1 MKKGILFA
9 AALAGAVAAQGAVTP
24 GWLRN
29 PAISPDGKTLAFTYK
44 GDIWTVPVSGGQA
57 RQLTTNESYD
67 TAPLWSPDG
76 KTIAFA
82 SDRATGSQD
91 IFTIPSQG
99 GTARRIT
106 TDSGSETPRAWL
118 SDSTLLISAT
128 GIGSPK
134 AILHPSAV
142 SQPMYTVNVNRPD
155 LRPRLYA
162 HVTMNAVSADAN
174 GRLLYQDRKGYEDVL
189 RKHERSSGT
198 HDIWL
203 KDGEKYTKL
212 TDFNGNDDSPVW
224 TGNDKFAYI
233 SEKDGILNVWERNL
247 DGSGERQ
254 LTAFKDFP
262 VRSLSAADNGT
273 LAFTWD
279 GNLYVLTPGAQPE
292 KVDVTIV
299 ADDYDRD
306 LQKRLLTYGASTVS
320 PSPDGKEVAF
330 VLRGDVYVTSV
341 KYKTTKRITNT
352 PGQERNVDYAPDGK
366 TLVYDSERDGQWGLY
381 RTTIKNPD
389 EKSFAYATD
398 LVETPLYIDKDG
410 KPAQQP
416 LYSPD
421 GKKVGFLLD
430 RTEVSVIGPK
440 TGKVTTALDGKYNYS
455 YTDGDVTFA
464 WSPDSKWFLC
474 SYIGTG
480 GWNNTDIALVKAD
493 GTEVIDLTESGYSDG
508 NPRWAMGGRALTYE
522 TGRYGMRSHGSWGE
536 TTDIV
541 VMMLN
546 GDAWDE
552 FNRTEE
558 EAALAKEEEKADKK
572 DDGDSKDKKG
582 KKDKKDKKGKKDDKK
597 DDKPAVKDLEFD
609 LADRHHRTARLTNMS
624 GYTGDYYLS
633 EDGSKLYYTTRN
645 ADGRTNLMMRDLRKG
660 EVKVLVPGLSGGF
673 EPDAKGENLFVISGR
688 GLSKVSI
695 PDGKKEDIDF
705 EAPYDRHPSLERQYI
720 YDHMVS
726 QVADKFHDVNMHGA
740 DWKKVGADYR
750 KFLPDINNGR
760 DFAELMSEAL
770 GELNA
775 SHTGGRYRGEGA
787 RMSTGRLG
795 AFYDDSYQGEGVR
808 IAEVLPRGPLSAK
821 KDKVKAG
828 DIITAIDGTAIAPGA
843 DFNGLLEGKA
853 GKKVRLTLRRTD
865 GKVDNITVKPV
876 DYESDLL
883 YQRWVERNEA
893 YVDSISGGRI
903 GYVHIQGMDSPSF
916 REVYSKLLGKYRN
929 REAVVVDTRWNG
941 GGWLHNDVALLLNG
955 KEYVR
960 YTPRGRYIGSDPFS
974 QWTKPSAMLVN
985 ESNYSDA
992 HGTPYVYQALKI
1004 GDIVGAPV
1012 PGTMTA
1018 VWWETQ
1024 VDPTLVFGIPQ
1035 VTSLDRN
1042 GEPLENKQLNP
1053 DIEVYNNPADVQA
1066 GRDSQLEE
1074 ATRSLLRKLDK

>member
-9 AALAGAVAAQGAVTP
+9 AALAGALAVQGAVTP
-24 GWLRN
+24 QWLRN
-29 PAISPDGKTLAFTYK
+29 PAISPDGRTLAFTYK

-57 RQLTTNESYD
+57 RQLTTNEAYD
-67 TAPLWSPDG
+67 TAPIWSPDG

-82 SDRATGSQD
+82 SNRATGSQD
-91 IFTIPSQG
+91 IFTIPAQG

-118 SDSTLLISAT
+118 SDSTLLISAS
-128 GIGSPK
+128 GMGSSS

-162 HVTMNAVSADAN
+162 HVTMNAVSADGK
-174 GRLLYQDRKGYEDVL
+174 GRLLYQDRKGYEDPL

-203 KDGEKYTKL
+203 TDGKTYTKL
-212 TDFNGNDDSPVW
+212 TDFNGHDDSPVW
-224 TGNDKFAYI
+224 TGDDKFAYI

-247 DGSGERQ
+247 DGSGDRQ

-262 VRSLSAADNGT
+262 VRSLTAAKDGT

-279 GNLYVLTPGAQPE
+279 GGLYVMAPGSQPK
-292 KVDVTIV
+292 KVDVSIV

-306 LQKRLLTYGASTVS
+306 LQKRILGSGATTLA

-352 PGQERNVDYAPDGK
+352 PGQERRVTFAPDGK
-366 TLVYDSERDGQWGLY
+366 SLVYDSERDGQWGLY
-381 RTTIKNPD
+381 QTTIKNPD

-416 LYSPD
+416 AFSPD

-430 RTEVSVIGPK
+430 RTEVCVIDPK
-440 TGKVTTALDGKYNYS
+440 SKTVTTALDGKYNYS
-455 YTDGDVTFA
+455 YSDGDVTFA
-464 WSPDSKWFLC
+464 WSPDSKWLLC
-474 SYIGTG
+474 SYIGDG

-493 GTEVIDLTESGYSDG
+493 GSEVVDLTESGYSDG

-522 TGRYGMRSHGSWGE
+522 TGRYGMRGHGSWGE
-536 TTDIV
+536 TTDVI

-558 EAALAKEEEKADKK
+558 EATLAKEEKADKEEGDKAK
-572 DDGDSKDKKG
+572 D
-582 KKDKKDKKGKKDDKK
+582 KKDKKDKKGKKDGK
-597 DDKPAVKDLEFD
+597 DAVKDAVKDLEFE
-609 LADRHHRTARLTNMS
+609 LADRHHRTARLTGMS
-624 GYTGDYYLS
+624 GFTGDYYLS
-633 EDGSKLYYTTRN
+633 EDGSKLYYTTVN
-645 ADGRTNLMMRDLRKG
+645 ADGKANLMMRDLREG
-660 EVKVLVPGLSGGF
+660 DTKVLVPGLSGGF
-673 EPDAKGENLFVISGR
+673 EPDAKGENLFVVSGR

-695 PDGKKEDIDF
+695 PDGKKEDIEF
-705 EAPYDRHPSLERQYI
+705 EAPYDRHPSFEREYI
-720 YDHMVS
+720 WDHMVS
-726 QVADKFHDVNMHGA
+726 QVADKFHDVRMHGA

-750 KFLPDINNGR
+750 KFLPDIDNGR

-775 SHTGGRYRGEGA
+775 SHTGGRYRGAGA

-795 AFYDDSYQGEGVR
+795 AFFDENYDGEGIR

-828 DIITAIDGTAIAPGA
+828 DVITAIDGTAIAPGA
-843 DFNGLLEGKA
+843 DFNNLLEGKA
-853 GKKVRLTLRRTD
+853 DKKVRLTIRRTD
-865 GKVDNITVKPV
+865 GKVDNITVKPTDDV
-876 DYESDLL
+876 SDLL

-903 GYVHIQGMDSPSF
+903 GYVHIEGMDSPSF

-992 HGTPYVYQALKI
+992 HGTPYVYQTLKI

-1024 VDPTLVFGIPQ
+1024 VDPSLVFGIPQ

-1066 GRDSQLEE
+1066 GHDAQLEE
-1074 ATRSLLRKLDK
+1074 ATRSLLRKLNK

>member
-9 AALAGAVAAQGAVTP
+9 AALAGALAVQGAVTP
-24 GWLRN
+24 QWLRN
-29 PAISPDGKTLAFTYK
+29 PAISPNGRTLAFTYK

-57 RQLTTNESYD
+57 RQLTTNEAYD
-67 TAPLWSPDG
+67 TAPIWSPDG

-82 SDRATGSQD
+82 SNRATGSQD
-91 IFTIPSQG
+91 IFTIPAQG

-118 SDSTLLISAT
+118 SDSTLLISAS
-128 GIGSPK
+128 GMGSSS

-162 HVTMNAVSADAN
+162 HVTMNAVSADGK
-174 GRLLYQDRKGYEDVL
+174 GRLLYQDRKGYEDPL

-203 KDGEKYTKL
+203 TDGKTYTKL
-212 TDFNGNDDSPVW
+212 TDFNGHDDSPVW
-224 TGNDKFAYI
+224 TGDDKFAYI

-247 DGSGERQ
+247 DGSGDRQ

-262 VRSLSAADNGT
+262 VRSLTAAKDGT

-279 GNLYVLTPGAQPE
+279 GGLYVMAPGSQPK
-292 KVDVTIV
+292 KVDVSIV

-306 LQKRLLTYGASTVS
+306 LQKRILGSGATTLA

-352 PGQERNVDYAPDGK
+352 PGQERRVTFAPDGK
-366 TLVYDSERDGQWGLY
+366 SLVYDSERDGQWGLY
-381 RTTIKNPD
+381 QTTIKNPD

-416 LYSPD
+416 AFSPD

-430 RTEVSVIGPK
+430 RTEVCVIDPK
-440 TGKVTTALDGKYNYS
+440 SKTVTTALDGKYNYS
-455 YTDGDVTFA
+455 YSDGDVTFA
-464 WSPDSKWFLC
+464 WSPDSKWLLC
-474 SYIGTG
+474 SYIGDG

-493 GTEVIDLTESGYSDG
+493 GSEVVDLTESGYSDG

-536 TTDIV
+536 TTDVV

-558 EAALAKEEEKADKK
+558 EAALAKEEKADKEEGDKAK
-572 DDGDSKDKKG
+572 DKKDKKDNKDKKG
-582 KKDKKDKKGKKDDKK
+582 KKDGKDAVKD
-597 DDKPAVKDLEFD
+597 AVKDLEFE
-609 LADRHHRTARLTNMS
+609 LADRHHRTARLTGMS
-624 GYTGDYYLS
+624 GFTGDYYLS
-633 EDGSKLYYTTRN
+633 EDGSKLYYTTVN
-645 ADGRTNLMMRDLRKG
+645 ADGKANLMMRDLREG
-660 EVKVLVPGLSGGF
+660 DTKVLVPGLSGGF
-673 EPDAKGENLFVISGR
+673 EPDAKGENLFVVSGR

-695 PDGKKEDIDF
+695 PDGKKEDIEF
-705 EAPYDRHPSLERQYI
+705 EAPYDRHPSLEREYI
-720 YDHMVS
+720 WDHMVS
-726 QVADKFHDVNMHGA
+726 QVANKFHDVRMHGA

-750 KFLPDINNGR
+750 KFLPDIDNGR

-775 SHTGGRYRGEGA
+775 SHTGGRYRGAGA

-795 AFYDDSYQGEGVR
+795 AFFDENYDGEGIR

-828 DIITAIDGTAIAPGA
+828 DVITAIDGTAIAPGA
-843 DFNGLLEGKA
+843 DFNNLLEGKA
-853 GKKVRLTLRRTD
+853 DKKVRLTIRRTD
-865 GKVDNITVKPV
+865 GKVDNITVKPTDDV
-876 DYESDLL
+876 SDLL

-903 GYVHIQGMDSPSF
+903 GYVHIEGMDSPSF

-992 HGTPYVYQALKI
+992 HGTPYVYQTLKI

-1024 VDPTLVFGIPQ
+1024 VDPSLVFGIPQ

-1066 GRDSQLEE
+1066 GHDAQLEE

>member
-9 AALAGAVAAQGAVTP
+9 AALAGALAVQGAVTP
-24 GWLRN
+24 QWLRN
-29 PAISPDGKTLAFTYK
+29 PAISPDGRTLAFTYK

-57 RQLTTNESYD
+57 RQLTTNEAYD
-67 TAPLWSPDG
+67 TAPIWSPDG

-82 SDRATGSQD
+82 SNRATGSQD
-91 IFTIPSQG
+91 IFTIPAQG

-118 SDSTLLISAT
+118 SDSTLLISAS
-128 GIGSPK
+128 GMGSSS

-162 HVTMNAVSADAN
+162 HVTMNAVSADGK
-174 GRLLYQDRKGYEDVL
+174 GRLLYQDRKGYEDPL

-203 KDGEKYTKL
+203 TDGKTYTKL
-212 TDFNGNDDSPVW
+212 TDFNGHDDSPVW
-224 TGNDKFAYI
+224 TGDDKFAYI

-247 DGSGERQ
+247 DGSGDRQ

-262 VRSLSAADNGT
+262 VRSLTAAKDGT

-279 GNLYVLTPGAQPE
+279 GGLYVMAPGSQPK
-292 KVDVTIV
+292 KVDVSIV

-306 LQKRLLTYGASTVS
+306 LQKRILGSGATTLA

-352 PGQERNVDYAPDGK
+352 PGQERRVTFAPDGK
-366 TLVYDSERDGQWGLY
+366 SLVYDSERDGQWGLY
-381 RTTIKNPD
+381 QTTIKNPD

-416 LYSPD
+416 AFSPD

-430 RTEVSVIGPK
+430 RTEVCVIDPK
-440 TGKVTTALDGKYNYS
+440 SKTVTTALDGKYNYS
-455 YTDGDVTFA
+455 YSDGDVTFA
-464 WSPDSKWFLC
+464 WSPDSKWLLC
-474 SYIGTG
+474 SYIGDG
-480 GWNNTDIALVKAD
+480 GWNNTDIAIVKAD
-493 GTEVIDLTESGYSDG
+493 GSEVVDLTESGYSDG

-536 TTDIV
+536 TTDVV

-558 EAALAKEEEKADKK
+558 EATLAKEEKADKEEGDKAK
-572 DDGDSKDKKG
+572 D
-582 KKDKKDKKGKKDDKK
+582 KKDKKDKKGKKDVK
-597 DDKPAVKDLEFD
+597 DAVKDLEFE
-609 LADRHHRTARLTNMS
+609 LADRHHRTARLTGMS
-624 GYTGDYYLS
+624 GFTGDYYLS
-633 EDGSKLYYTTRN
+633 EDGSKLYYTTVN
-645 ADGRTNLMMRDLRKG
+645 ADGKANLMMRDLREG
-660 EVKVLVPGLSGGF
+660 DTKVLVPGLSGGF
-673 EPDAKGENLFVISGR
+673 EPDAKGENLFVVSGR

-695 PDGKKEDIDF
+695 PDGKKEDIEF
-705 EAPYDRHPSLERQYI
+705 EAPYDRHPSLEREYI
-720 YDHMVS
+720 WDHMVS
-726 QVADKFHDVNMHGA
+726 QVADKFHDVRMHGA

-750 KFLPDINNGR
+750 KFLPDIDNGR

-775 SHTGGRYRGEGA
+775 SHTGGRYRGAGA

-795 AFYDDSYQGEGVR
+795 AFFDENYDGEGIR

-828 DIITAIDGTAIAPGA
+828 DVITAIDGTAIAPGA
-843 DFNGLLEGKA
+843 DFNSLLEGKA
-853 GKKVRLTLRRTD
+853 DKKVRLTIRRTD
-865 GKVDNITVKPV
+865 GKVDNITVKPTDDV
-876 DYESDLL
+876 SDLL

-903 GYVHIQGMDSPSF
+903 GYVHIKGMDSPSF

-992 HGTPYVYQALKI
+992 HGTPYVYQTLKI

-1024 VDPTLVFGIPQ
+1024 VDPSLVFGIPQ

-1066 GRDSQLEE
+1066 GHDAQLEE
-1074 ATRSLLRKLDK
+1074 ATRNLLRKLDK

>member
-9 AALAGAVAAQGAVTP
+9 AALAGALAVQGAVTP
-24 GWLRN
+24 QWLRN
-29 PAISPDGKTLAFTYK
+29 PAISPDGRTLALTYK

-57 RQLTTNESYD
+57 RQLTTNEAYD
-67 TAPLWSPDG
+67 TAPIWSPDG

-82 SDRATGSQD
+82 SNRATGSQD
-91 IFTIPSQG
+91 IFTIPAQG

-118 SDSTLLISAT
+118 SDSTLLISAS
-128 GIGSPK
+128 GMGSSS

-162 HVTMNAVSADAN
+162 HVTMNAVSADGK
-174 GRLLYQDRKGYEDVL
+174 GRLLYQDRKGYEDPL

-203 KDGEKYTKL
+203 TDGKTYTKL
-212 TDFNGNDDSPVW
+212 TDFNGHDDSPVW
-224 TGNDKFAYI
+224 TGDDKFAYI

-247 DGSGERQ
+247 DGSGDRQ

-262 VRSLSAADNGT
+262 VRSLTAAKDGT

-279 GNLYVLTPGAQPE
+279 GGLYVMAPGSQPK
-292 KVDVTIV
+292 KVDVSIV

-306 LQKRLLTYGASTVS
+306 LQKRILGSGATTLA

-352 PGQERNVDYAPDGK
+352 PGQERRVTFAPDGK
-366 TLVYDSERDGQWGLY
+366 SLVYDSERDGQWGLY
-381 RTTIKNPD
+381 QTTIKNPD

-416 LYSPD
+416 AFSPD

-430 RTEVSVIGPK
+430 RTEVCVIDPK
-440 TGKVTTALDGKYNYS
+440 SKTVTTALDGKYNYS
-455 YTDGDVTFA
+455 YSDGDVTFA
-464 WSPDSKWFLC
+464 WSPDSKWLLC
-474 SYIGTG
+474 SYIGDG

-493 GTEVIDLTESGYSDG
+493 GSEVVDLTESGYSDG

-536 TTDIV
+536 TTDVV

-558 EAALAKEEEKADKK
+558 EAALAKEEKADKEE
-572 DDGDSKDKKG
+572 GDKA
-582 KKDKKDKKGKKDDKK
+582 KDKKDKKGKKDGK
-597 DDKPAVKDLEFD
+597 DAVKDLEFE
-609 LADRHHRTARLTNMS
+609 LADRHHRTARLTGMS
-624 GYTGDYYLS
+624 GFTGDYYLS
-633 EDGSKLYYTTRN
+633 EDGSKLYYTTVN
-645 ADGRTNLMMRDLRKG
+645 ADGKANLMMRDLREG
-660 EVKVLVPGLSGGF
+660 DTKVLVPGLSGGF
-673 EPDAKGENLFVISGR
+673 EPDAKGENLFVVSGR

-695 PDGKKEDIDF
+695 PDGKKEDIEF
-705 EAPYDRHPSLERQYI
+705 EAPYDRHPSLEREYI
-720 YDHMVS
+720 WDHMVS
-726 QVADKFHDVNMHGA
+726 QVADKFHDVRMHGA

-750 KFLPDINNGR
+750 KFLPDIDNGR

-775 SHTGGRYRGEGA
+775 SHTGGRYRGAGA

-795 AFYDDSYQGEGVR
+795 AFFDENYDGEGIR

-828 DIITAIDGTAIAPGA
+828 DVITAIDGTAIAPGA
-843 DFNGLLEGKA
+843 DFNSLLEGKA
-853 GKKVRLTLRRTD
+853 DKKVRLTIRRTD
-865 GKVDNITVKPV
+865 GKVDNITVKPTDDV
-876 DYESDLL
+876 SDLL

-903 GYVHIQGMDSPSF
+903 GYVHIKGMDSPSF

-992 HGTPYVYQALKI
+992 HGTPYVYQTLKI

-1024 VDPTLVFGIPQ
+1024 VDPSLVFGIPQ

-1066 GRDSQLEE
+1066 GHDAQLEE

>member
-9 AALAGAVAAQGAVTP
+9 AALAGALAVQGAVTP
-24 GWLRN
+24 QWLRN
-29 PAISPDGKTLAFTYK
+29 PAISPNGRTLAFTYK

-57 RQLTTNESYD
+57 RQLTTNEAYD
-67 TAPLWSPDG
+67 TAPIWSPDG

-82 SDRATGSQD
+82 SNRATGSQD
-91 IFTIPSQG
+91 IFTIPAQG

-118 SDSTLLISAT
+118 SDSTLLISAS
-128 GIGSPK
+128 GMGSSS

-162 HVTMNAVSADAN
+162 HVTMNAVSADGK
-174 GRLLYQDRKGYEDVL
+174 GRLLYQDRKGYEDPL

-203 KDGEKYTKL
+203 TDGKTYTKL
-212 TDFNGNDDSPVW
+212 TDFNGHDDSPVW
-224 TGNDKFAYI
+224 TGDDKFAYI

-247 DGSGERQ
+247 DGSGDRQ

-262 VRSLSAADNGT
+262 VRSLTAAKDGT

-279 GNLYVLTPGAQPE
+279 GGLYVMAPGSQPK
-292 KVDVTIV
+292 KVDVSIV

-306 LQKRLLTYGASTVS
+306 LQKRILGSGATTLA

-352 PGQERNVDYAPDGK
+352 PGQERRVTFAPDGK
-366 TLVYDSERDGQWGLY
+366 SLVYDSERDGQWGLY
-381 RTTIKNPD
+381 QTTIKNPD

-416 LYSPD
+416 AFSPD

-430 RTEVSVIGPK
+430 RTEVCVIDPK
-440 TGKVTTALDGKYNYS
+440 SKTVSTALDGKYNYS
-455 YTDGDVTFA
+455 YSDGDVTFA
-464 WSPDSKWFLC
+464 WSPDSKWLLC
-474 SYIGTG
+474 SYIGDG

-493 GTEVIDLTESGYSDG
+493 GSEVVDLTESGYSDG

-536 TTDIV
+536 TTDVV

-558 EAALAKEEEKADKK
+558 EAALAKEEKADKEEGDKAK
-572 DDGDSKDKKG
+572 D
-582 KKDKKDKKGKKDDKK
+582 KKDKKDKKGKKDGK
-597 DDKPAVKDLEFD
+597 DAVKDLEFE
-609 LADRHHRTARLTNMS
+609 LADRHHRTARLTGMS
-624 GYTGDYYLS
+624 GFTGDYYLS
-633 EDGSKLYYTTRN
+633 EDGSKLYYTTVN
-645 ADGRTNLMMRDLRKG
+645 ADGKANLMMRDLREG
-660 EVKVLVPGLSGGF
+660 DTKVLVPGLSGGF
-673 EPDAKGENLFVISGR
+673 EPDAKGENLFVVSGR

-695 PDGKKEDIDF
+695 PDGKKEDIEF
-705 EAPYDRHPSLERQYI
+705 EAPYDRHPSLEREYI
-720 YDHMVS
+720 WDHMVS
-726 QVADKFHDVNMHGA
+726 QVANKFHDVRMHGA

-750 KFLPDINNGR
+750 KFLPDIDNGR

-775 SHTGGRYRGEGA
+775 SHTGGRYRGAGA

-795 AFYDDSYQGEGVR
+795 AFFDENYDGEGIR

-828 DIITAIDGTAIAPGA
+828 DVITAIDGTAIAPGA
-843 DFNGLLEGKA
+843 DFNNLLEGKA
-853 GKKVRLTLRRTD
+853 DKKVRLTIRRTD
-865 GKVDNITVKPV
+865 GKVDNITVKPTDDV
-876 DYESDLL
+876 SDLL

-903 GYVHIQGMDSPSF
+903 GYVHIEGMDSPSF

-992 HGTPYVYQALKI
+992 HGTPYVYQTLKI

-1024 VDPTLVFGIPQ
+1024 VDPSLVFGIPQ

-1066 GRDSQLEE
+1066 GHDAQLEE

>member
-9 AALAGAVAAQGAVTP
+9 AALAGALAVQGAVTP
-24 GWLRN
+24 QWLRN
-29 PAISPDGKTLAFTYK
+29 PAISPDGRTLAFTYK

-57 RQLTTNESYD
+57 RQLTTNEAYD
-67 TAPLWSPDG
+67 TAPIWSPDG

-82 SDRATGSQD
+82 SNRATGSQD
-91 IFTIPSQG
+91 IFTIPAQG

-118 SDSTLLISAT
+118 SDSTLLISAS
-128 GIGSPK
+128 GMGSSS

-162 HVTMNAVSADAN
+162 HVTMNAVSADGK
-174 GRLLYQDRKGYEDVL
+174 GRLLYQDRKGYEDPL

-203 KDGEKYTKL
+203 TDGKTYTKL
-212 TDFNGNDDSPVW
+212 TDFNGHDDSPVW
-224 TGNDKFAYI
+224 TGDDKFAYI

-247 DGSGERQ
+247 DGSGDRQ

-262 VRSLSAADNGT
+262 VRSLTAAKDGT
-273 LAFTWD
+273 FAFTWD
-279 GNLYVLTPGAQPE
+279 GALYVMAPGSQPK
-292 KVDVTIV
+292 KVDVSIV

-306 LQKRLLTYGASTVS
+306 LQKRILGSGATTLA

-352 PGQERNVDYAPDGK
+352 PGQERRVTFAPDGK
-366 TLVYDSERDGQWGLY
+366 SLVYDSERDGQWGLY
-381 RTTIKNPD
+381 QTTIKNPD

-416 LYSPD
+416 AFSPD

-430 RTEVSVIGPK
+430 RTEVCVIDPK
-440 TGKVTTALDGKYNYS
+440 SKTVTTALDGKYNYS
-455 YTDGDVTFA
+455 YSDGDVTFA
-464 WSPDSKWFLC
+464 WSPDSKWLLC
-474 SYIGTG
+474 SYIGDG

-493 GTEVIDLTESGYSDG
+493 GSEVVDLTESGYSDG

-536 TTDIV
+536 TTDVV

-558 EAALAKEEEKADKK
+558 EAALAKEEKADKEEGDKAK
-572 DDGDSKDKKG
+572 D
-582 KKDKKDKKGKKDDKK
+582 KKDKKDKKGKKDVLDAVK
-597 DDKPAVKDLEFD
+597 DAVKDLEFE
-609 LADRHHRTARLTNMS
+609 LADRHHRTARLTGMS
-624 GYTGDYYLS
+624 GFTGDYYLS
-633 EDGSKLYYTTRN
+633 EDGSKLYYTTVN
-645 ADGRTNLMMRDLRKG
+645 ADGKANLMMRDLREG
-660 EVKVLVPGLSGGF
+660 DTKVLVPGLSGGF
-673 EPDAKGENLFVISGR
+673 EPDAKGENLFVVSGR

-695 PDGKKEDIDF
+695 PDGKKEDIEF
-705 EAPYDRHPSLERQYI
+705 EAPYDRHPSLEREYI
-720 YDHMVS
+720 WDHMVS
-726 QVADKFHDVNMHGA
+726 QVADKFHDVRMHGA

-750 KFLPDINNGR
+750 KFLPDIDNGR

-775 SHTGGRYRGEGA
+775 SHTGGRYRGAGA

-795 AFYDDSYQGEGVR
+795 AFFDENYDGEGIR

-828 DIITAIDGTAIAPGA
+828 DVITAIDGTAIAPGA
-843 DFNGLLEGKA
+843 DFNNLLEGKA
-853 GKKVRLTLRRTD
+853 DKKVRLTIRRTD
-865 GKVDNITVKPV
+865 GKVDNITVKPTDDV
-876 DYESDLL
+876 SDLL

-903 GYVHIQGMDSPSF
+903 GYVHIEGMDSPSF

-992 HGTPYVYQALKI
+992 HGTPYVYQTLKI

-1024 VDPTLVFGIPQ
+1024 VDPSLVFGIPQ

-1066 GRDSQLEE
+1066 GHDAQLEE
-1074 ATRSLLRKLDK
+1074 ATRSLLRKLNK

>member
-9 AALAGAVAAQGAVTP
+9 AALAGALAVQGAVTP
-24 GWLRN
+24 QWLRN
-29 PAISPDGKTLAFTYK
+29 PAISPDGRTLAFTYK

-57 RQLTTNESYD
+57 RQLTTNEAYD
-67 TAPLWSPDG
+67 TAPIWSPDG

-82 SDRATGSQD
+82 SNRATGSQD
-91 IFTIPSQG
+91 IFTIPAQG

-118 SDSTLLISAT
+118 SDSTLLISAS
-128 GIGSPK
+128 GIGSSS

-162 HVTMNAVSADAN
+162 HVTMNAVSADGK
-174 GRLLYQDRKGYEDVL
+174 GRLLYQDRKGYEDPL

-203 KDGEKYTKL
+203 TDGKTYTKL
-212 TDFNGNDDSPVW
+212 TDFNGHDDSPVW
-224 TGNDKFAYI
+224 TGDDKFAYI

-247 DGSGERQ
+247 DGSGDRQ

-262 VRSLSAADNGT
+262 VRSLTAAKDGT

-279 GNLYVLTPGAQPE
+279 GALYVMAPGSQPK
-292 KVDVTIV
+292 KVDVSIV

-306 LQKRLLTYGASTVS
+306 LQKRILGSGATTLA

-352 PGQERNVDYAPDGK
+352 PGQERHVTFAPDGK
-366 TLVYDSERDGQWGLY
+366 SLVYDSERDGQWGLY
-381 RTTIKNPD
+381 QTTIKNPD

-416 LYSPD
+416 AFSPD
-421 GKKVGFLLD
+421 SKKVGFLLD
-430 RTEVSVIGPK
+430 RTEVCVIDPK
-440 TGKVTTALDGKYNYS
+440 SKTVTTALDGKYNYS
-455 YTDGDVTFA
+455 YSDGDVTFA
-464 WSPDSKWFLC
+464 WSPDSKWLLC
-474 SYIGTG
+474 SYIGDG

-493 GTEVIDLTESGYSDG
+493 GSEVVDLTESGYSDG

-536 TTDIV
+536 TTDVV

-558 EAALAKEEEKADKK
+558 EAALAKEEKADKEE
-572 DDGDSKDKKG
+572 GDKA
-582 KKDKKDKKGKKDDKK
+582 KDKKDKKGKKDGK
-597 DDKPAVKDLEFD
+597 DAVKDLEFE
-609 LADRHHRTARLTNMS
+609 LADRHHRTARLTGMS
-624 GYTGDYYLS
+624 GFTGDYYLS
-633 EDGSKLYYTTRN
+633 EDGSKLYYTTVN
-645 ADGRTNLMMRDLRKG
+645 ADGKANLMMRDLREG
-660 EVKVLVPGLSGGF
+660 DTKVLVPGLSGGF
-673 EPDAKGENLFVISGR
+673 EPDAKGENLFVVSGR

-695 PDGKKEDIDF
+695 PDGKKEDIEF
-705 EAPYDRHPSLERQYI
+705 EAPYDRHPSLEREYI
-720 YDHMVS
+720 WDHMVS
-726 QVADKFHDVNMHGA
+726 QVADKFHDVRMHGA

-750 KFLPDINNGR
+750 KFLPDIDNGR

-775 SHTGGRYRGEGA
+775 SHTGGRYRGAGA

-795 AFYDDSYQGEGVR
+795 AFFDENYDGEGIR

-828 DIITAIDGTAIAPGA
+828 DVITAIDGTAIAPGA
-843 DFNGLLEGKA
+843 DFNNLLEGKA
-853 GKKVRLTLRRTD
+853 DKKVRLTIRRTD
-865 GKVDNITVKPV
+865 GKVDNITVKPTDDV
-876 DYESDLL
+876 SDLL

-903 GYVHIQGMDSPSF
+903 GYVHIEGMDSPSF

-992 HGTPYVYQALKI
+992 HGTPYVYQTLKI

-1024 VDPTLVFGIPQ
+1024 VDPSLVFGIPQ

-1066 GRDSQLEE
+1066 GHDAQLEE

>member
-9 AALAGAVAAQGAVTP
+9 AALAGALAVQGAATP
-24 GWLRN
+24 QWLRN
-29 PAISPDGKTLAFTYK
+29 PAISPDGRTLAFTYK

-57 RQLTTNESYD
+57 RQLTTNEAYD
-67 TAPLWSPDG
+67 TAPIWSPDG

-82 SDRATGSQD
+82 SNRATGSQD
-91 IFTIPSQG
+91 IFTIPAQG

-118 SDSTLLISAT
+118 SDSTLLISAS
-128 GIGSPK
+128 GMGSSS

-162 HVTMNAVSADAN
+162 HVTMNAVSADGK
-174 GRLLYQDRKGYEDVL
+174 GRLLYQDRKGYEDPL

-203 KDGEKYTKL
+203 TDGKTYTKL
-212 TDFNGNDDSPVW
+212 TDFNGHDDSPVW
-224 TGNDKFAYI
+224 TGDDKFAYI

-247 DGSGERQ
+247 DGSGDRQ

-262 VRSLSAADNGT
+262 VRSLTAAKDGT

-279 GNLYVLTPGAQPE
+279 GGLYVMAPGSQPK
-292 KVDVTIV
+292 KVDVSIV

-306 LQKRLLTYGASTVS
+306 LQKRILGSGATTLA

-352 PGQERNVDYAPDGK
+352 PGQERRVTFAPDGK
-366 TLVYDSERDGQWGLY
+366 SLVYDSERDGQWGLY
-381 RTTIKNPD
+381 QTTIKNPD

-416 LYSPD
+416 AFSPD

-430 RTEVSVIGPK
+430 RTEVCVIDPK
-440 TGKVTTALDGKYNYS
+440 SKTVTTALDGKYNYS
-455 YTDGDVTFA
+455 YSDGDVTFA
-464 WSPDSKWFLC
+464 WSPDSKWLLC
-474 SYIGTG
+474 SYIGDG

-493 GTEVIDLTESGYSDG
+493 GSEVVDLTESGYSDG

-536 TTDIV
+536 TTDVV

-558 EAALAKEEEKADKK
+558 EAALAKEEKADKEE
-572 DDGDSKDKKG
+572 GDKA
-582 KKDKKDKKGKKDDKK
+582 KDKKDKKGKKDGK
-597 DDKPAVKDLEFD
+597 DAVKDLEFE
-609 LADRHHRTARLTNMS
+609 LADRHHRTARLTGMS
-624 GYTGDYYLS
+624 GFTGDYYLS
-633 EDGSKLYYTTRN
+633 EDGSKLYYTTVN
-645 ADGRTNLMMRDLRKG
+645 ADGKANLMMRDLREG
-660 EVKVLVPGLSGGF
+660 DTKVLVPGLSGGF
-673 EPDAKGENLFVISGR
+673 EPDAKGENLFVVSGR

-695 PDGKKEDIDF
+695 PDGKKEDIEF
-705 EAPYDRHPSLERQYI
+705 EAPYDRHPSLEREYI
-720 YDHMVS
+720 WDHMVS
-726 QVADKFHDVNMHGA
+726 QVADKFHDVRMHGA

-750 KFLPDINNGR
+750 KFLPDIDNGR

-775 SHTGGRYRGEGA
+775 SHTGGRYRGAGA

-795 AFYDDSYQGEGVR
+795 AFFDENYDGEGIR

-828 DIITAIDGTAIAPGA
+828 DVITAIDGTAIAPGA
-843 DFNGLLEGKA
+843 DFNSLLEGKA
-853 GKKVRLTLRRTD
+853 DKKVRLTIRRTD
-865 GKVDNITVKPV
+865 GKVDNITVKPTDDV
-876 DYESDLL
+876 SDLL

-903 GYVHIQGMDSPSF
+903 GYVHIKGMDSPSF

-992 HGTPYVYQALKI
+992 HGTPYVYQTLKI

-1024 VDPTLVFGIPQ
+1024 VDPSLVFGIPQ

-1066 GRDSQLEE
+1066 GHDAQLEE

>member
-9 AALAGAVAAQGAVTP
+9 AALAGALAVQGAVTP
-24 GWLRN
+24 QWLRN
-29 PAISPDGKTLAFTYK
+29 PAISPNGRTLAFTYK

-57 RQLTTNESYD
+57 RQLTTNEAYD
-67 TAPLWSPDG
+67 TAPIWSPDG

-82 SDRATGSQD
+82 SNRATGSQD
-91 IFTIPSQG
+91 IFTIPAQG

-118 SDSTLLISAT
+118 SDSTLLISAS
-128 GIGSPK
+128 GMGSSS

-162 HVTMNAVSADAN
+162 HVTMNAVSADGK
-174 GRLLYQDRKGYEDVL
+174 GRLLYQDRKGYEDPL

-203 KDGEKYTKL
+203 TDGKTYTKL
-212 TDFNGNDDSPVW
+212 TDFNGHDDSPVW
-224 TGNDKFAYI
+224 TGDDKFAYI

-247 DGSGERQ
+247 DGSGDRQ

-262 VRSLSAADNGT
+262 VRSLTAAKDGT

-279 GNLYVLTPGAQPE
+279 GGLYVMAPGSQPK
-292 KVDVTIV
+292 KVDVSIV

-306 LQKRLLTYGASTVS
+306 LQKRILGSGATTLA

-352 PGQERNVDYAPDGK
+352 PGQERRVTFAPDGK
-366 TLVYDSERDGQWGLY
+366 SLVYDSERDGQWGLY
-381 RTTIKNPD
+381 QTTIKNPD

-416 LYSPD
+416 AFSPD

-430 RTEVSVIGPK
+430 RTEVCVIDPK
-440 TGKVTTALDGKYNYS
+440 SKTVTTALDGKYNYS
-455 YTDGDVTFA
+455 YSDGDVTFA
-464 WSPDSKWFLC
+464 WSPDSKWLLC
-474 SYIGTG
+474 SYIGDG

-493 GTEVIDLTESGYSDG
+493 GSEVVDLTESGYSDG

-536 TTDIV
+536 TTDVI

-558 EAALAKEEEKADKK
+558 EAALAKEEKADKEEGDKAK
-572 DDGDSKDKKG
+572 D
-582 KKDKKDKKGKKDDKK
+582 KKDKKDKKGKKDGK
-597 DDKPAVKDLEFD
+597 DAVKDAVKDLEFE
-609 LADRHHRTARLTNMS
+609 LADRHHRTARLTGMS
-624 GYTGDYYLS
+624 GFTGDYYLS
-633 EDGSKLYYTTRN
+633 EDGSKLYYTTVN
-645 ADGRTNLMMRDLRKG
+645 ADGKANLMMRDLREG
-660 EVKVLVPGLSGGF
+660 DTKVLVPGLSGGF
-673 EPDAKGENLFVISGR
+673 EPDAKGENLFVVSGR

-695 PDGKKEDIDF
+695 PDGKKEDIEF
-705 EAPYDRHPSLERQYI
+705 EAPYDRHPSLEREYI
-720 YDHMVS
+720 WDHMVS
-726 QVADKFHDVNMHGA
+726 QVANKFHDVRMHGA

-750 KFLPDINNGR
+750 KFLPDIDNGR

-775 SHTGGRYRGEGA
+775 SHTGGRYRGAGA

-795 AFYDDSYQGEGVR
+795 AFFDENYDGEGIR

-828 DIITAIDGTAIAPGA
+828 DVITAIDGTAIAPGA
-843 DFNGLLEGKA
+843 DFNNLLEGKA
-853 GKKVRLTLRRTD
+853 DKKVRLTIRRTD
-865 GKVDNITVKPV
+865 GKVDNITVKPTDDV
-876 DYESDLL
+876 SDLL

-903 GYVHIQGMDSPSF
+903 GYVHIEGMDSPSF

-992 HGTPYVYQALKI
+992 HGTPYVYQTLKI

-1024 VDPTLVFGIPQ
+1024 VDPSLVFGIPQ

-1066 GRDSQLEE
+1066 GHDAQLEE

>member
-9 AALAGAVAAQGAVTP
+9 AALAGALAVQGAATP
-24 GWLRN
+24 QWLRN
-29 PAISPDGKTLAFTYK
+29 PAISPDGRTLAFTYK

-57 RQLTTNESYD
+57 RQLTTNEAYD
-67 TAPLWSPDG
+67 TAPIWSPDG

-82 SDRATGSQD
+82 SNRATGSQD
-91 IFTIPSQG
+91 IFTIPAQG

-118 SDSTLLISAT
+118 SDSTLLISAS
-128 GIGSPK
+128 GMGSSS

-162 HVTMNAVSADAN
+162 HVTMNAVSADGK
-174 GRLLYQDRKGYEDVL
+174 GRLLYQDRKGYEDPL

-203 KDGEKYTKL
+203 TDGKTYTKL
-212 TDFNGNDDSPVW
+212 TDFNGHDDSPVW
-224 TGNDKFAYI
+224 TGDDKFAYI

-247 DGSGERQ
+247 DGSGDRQ

-262 VRSLSAADNGT
+262 VRSLTAAKDGT

-279 GNLYVLTPGAQPE
+279 GGLYVMAPGSQPK
-292 KVDVTIV
+292 KVDVSIV

-306 LQKRLLTYGASTVS
+306 LQKRILGSGATTLA

-352 PGQERNVDYAPDGK
+352 PGQERRVTFAPDGK
-366 TLVYDSERDGQWGLY
+366 SLVYDSERDGQWGLY
-381 RTTIKNPD
+381 QTTIKNPD
-389 EKSFAYATD
+389 DKSFAYATD
-398 LVETPLYIDKDG
+398 LVETPIYIDKDG

-416 LYSPD
+416 AFSPD

-430 RTEVSVIGPK
+430 RTEVCIIDPK
-440 TGKVTTALDGKYNYS
+440 SKTVTTALDGKYNYS
-455 YTDGDVTFA
+455 YSDGDVTFA
-464 WSPDSKWFLC
+464 WSPDSKWLLC
-474 SYIGTG
+474 SYIGDG

-493 GTEVIDLTESGYSDG
+493 GSEVVDLTESGYSDG

-536 TTDIV
+536 TTDVV

-558 EAALAKEEEKADKK
+558 EAALAKEEKADKEEGDKAK
-572 DDGDSKDKKG
+572 DKKDKKDNKDKKG
-582 KKDKKDKKGKKDDKK
+582 KKDGKDAVKD
-597 DDKPAVKDLEFD
+597 AVKDLEFE
-609 LADRHHRTARLTNMS
+609 LADRHHRTARLTGMS
-624 GYTGDYYLS
+624 GFTGDYYLS
-633 EDGSKLYYTTRN
+633 EDGSKLYYTTVN
-645 ADGRTNLMMRDLRKG
+645 ADGKANLMMRDLREG
-660 EVKVLVPGLSGGF
+660 DTKVLVPGLSGGF
-673 EPDAKGENLFVISGR
+673 EPDAKGENLFVVSGR

-695 PDGKKEDIDF
+695 PDGKKEDIEF
-705 EAPYDRHPSLERQYI
+705 EAPYDRHPSLEREYI
-720 YDHMVS
+720 WDHMVS
-726 QVADKFHDVNMHGA
+726 QVADKFHDVRMHGA

-750 KFLPDINNGR
+750 KFLPDIDNGR

-775 SHTGGRYRGEGA
+775 SHTGGRYRGAGA

-795 AFYDDSYQGEGVR
+795 AFFDENYDGEGIR

-828 DIITAIDGTAIAPGA
+828 DVITAIDGTAIAPGA
-843 DFNGLLEGKA
+843 DFNNLLEGKA
-853 GKKVRLTLRRTD
+853 DKKVRLTIRRTD
-865 GKVDNITVKPV
+865 GKVDNITVKPTDDV
-876 DYESDLL
+876 SDLL

-903 GYVHIQGMDSPSF
+903 GYVHIEGMDSPSF

-992 HGTPYVYQALKI
+992 HGTPYVYQTLKI

-1024 VDPTLVFGIPQ
+1024 VDPSLVFGIPQ

-1066 GRDSQLEE
+1066 GHDAQLEE

>member
-9 AALAGAVAAQGAVTP
+9 AALAGALAVQGAATP
-24 GWLRN
+24 QWLRN
-29 PAISPDGKTLAFTYK
+29 PAISPNGRTLAFTYK

-57 RQLTTNESYD
+57 RQLTTNEAYD
-67 TAPLWSPDG
+67 TAPIWSPDG

-82 SDRATGSQD
+82 SNRATGSQD
-91 IFTIPSQG
+91 IFTIPAQG

-118 SDSTLLISAT
+118 SDSTLLISAS
-128 GIGSPK
+128 GMGSSS

-142 SQPMYTVNVNRPD
+142 SQPMYTVNINRPD

-162 HVTMNAVSADAN
+162 HVTMNAVSADGK
-174 GRLLYQDRKGYEDVL
+174 GRLLYQDRKGYEDPL

-203 KDGEKYTKL
+203 TDGKTYTKL
-212 TDFNGNDDSPVW
+212 TDFNGHDDSPVW
-224 TGNDKFAYI
+224 TGDDKFAYI

-247 DGSGERQ
+247 DGSGDRQ

-262 VRSLSAADNGT
+262 VRSLTAAKDGT

-279 GNLYVLTPGAQPE
+279 GGLYVMAPGSQPK
-292 KVDVTIV
+292 KVDVSIV

-306 LQKRLLTYGASTVS
+306 LQKRILGSGATTLA

-352 PGQERNVDYAPDGK
+352 PGQERRVTFAPDGK
-366 TLVYDSERDGQWGLY
+366 SLVYDSERDGQWGLY
-381 RTTIKNPD
+381 QTTIKNPD

-416 LYSPD
+416 AFSPD

-430 RTEVSVIGPK
+430 RTEVCVIDPK
-440 TGKVTTALDGKYNYS
+440 SKTVTTALDGKYNYS
-455 YTDGDVTFA
+455 YSDGDVTFA
-464 WSPDSKWFLC
+464 WSPDSKWLLC
-474 SYIGTG
+474 SYIGDG

-493 GTEVIDLTESGYSDG
+493 GSEVVDLTESGYSDG

-536 TTDIV
+536 TTDVV

-558 EAALAKEEEKADKK
+558 EAALAKEEKADKEEGDKAK
-572 DDGDSKDKKG
+572 DKKDKKDNKDKKG
-582 KKDKKDKKGKKDDKK
+582 KKDGKDAVKD
-597 DDKPAVKDLEFD
+597 AVKDLEFE
-609 LADRHHRTARLTNMS
+609 LADRHHRTARLTGMS
-624 GYTGDYYLS
+624 GFTGDYYLS
-633 EDGSKLYYTTRN
+633 EDGSKLYYTTVN
-645 ADGRTNLMMRDLRKG
+645 ADGKANLMMRDLREG
-660 EVKVLVPGLSGGF
+660 DTKVLVPGLSGGF
-673 EPDAKGENLFVISGR
+673 EPDAKGENLFVVSGR

-695 PDGKKEDIDF
+695 PDGKKEDIEF
-705 EAPYDRHPSLERQYI
+705 EAPYDRHPSLEREYI
-720 YDHMVS
+720 WDHMVS
-726 QVADKFHDVNMHGA
+726 QVADKFHDVRMHGA

-750 KFLPDINNGR
+750 KFLPDIDNGR

-775 SHTGGRYRGEGA
+775 SHTGGRYRGAGA

-795 AFYDDSYQGEGVR
+795 AFFDENYDGEGIR

-828 DIITAIDGTAIAPGA
+828 DVITAIDGTAIAPGA
-843 DFNGLLEGKA
+843 DFNNLLEGKA
-853 GKKVRLTLRRTD
+853 DKKVRLTIRRTE
-865 GKVDNITVKPV
+865 GKVDNITVKPTDDV
-876 DYESDLL
+876 SDLL

-903 GYVHIQGMDSPSF
+903 GYVHIEGMDSPSF

-992 HGTPYVYQALKI
+992 HGTPYVYQTLKI

-1024 VDPTLVFGIPQ
+1024 VDPSLVFGIPQ

-1066 GRDSQLEE
+1066 GHDAQLEE